1 MDIVPICARELERHA
16 LGIDPL
22 VEGILGLIGDP
33 KRPEVDVFNVPNVV
47 ALIHED
53 TSFDRIA
60 SDIPNQVPVRA
71 DQFDGLVGIE
81 QATISDSNVLRV
93 FRIDAG
99 WIWHWRHVSLLPFR
113 ISNNKP
119 GN

>member
-1 MDIVPICARELERHA
+1 MPISPGQLERDS

-22 VEGILGLIGDP
+22 AEWILGLIGDP
-33 KRPEVDVFNVPNVV
+33 KRPEVDVFDVPNVV

-71 DQFDGLVGIE
+71 DQFDGLVRIE
-81 QATISDSNVLRV
+81 
-93 FRIDAG
+93 
-99 WIWHWRHVSLLPFR
+99 
-113 ISNNKP
+113 
-119 GN
+119 